1 MKIHGLQK
9 CSLLDFPGHTAAT
22 VFLGGC
28 DMRCPYCHNAE
39 IWDASLP
46 ALLEEEELYQFLEE
60 RRGFLEG
67 VCFTGGEP
75 LLRRDLPDVIRRVR
89 SMGYL
94 IKVDTNGLHPDILQ
108 QFLDEHL
115 VDRIA
120 MDIKNEPDRYAETV
134 GISVDLSRIRRSVS
148 LLLANP
154 SLAEFRTTVTNAFH
168 DCHSFM
174 VIADW
179 LAGAPFFALQPF
191 RVTEFVP
198 DQTLGTPTKEAL
210 EAYAA
215 ILRQTITHVE
225 IRG

>member
-1 MKIHGLQK
+1 M
-9 CSLLDFPGHTAAT
+9 
-22 VFLGGC
+22 
-28 DMRCPYCHNAE
+28 
-39 IWDASLP
+39 
-46 ALLEEEELYQFLEE
+46 
-60 RRGFLEG
+60 
-67 VCFTGGEP
+67 
-75 LLRRDLPDVIRRVR
+75 
-89 SMGYL
+89 
-94 IKVDTNGLHPDILQ
+94 DTNGLHPDILQ

-134 GISVDLSRIRRSVS
+134 GVPVDLSRIRRSVS

-179 LAGAPFFALQPF
+179 LAGAPFFALQSF
-191 RVTEFVP
+191 KVTEFVP